1 MRPIVGNKNP
11 FVNPKTG
18 RESHRES
25 RYADFHMP
33 NGLRPL
39 RIKAKMTQEDAA
51 KALGLSKSGYLK
63 KERSERGLS
72 DDFIRL
78 ACELFGV
85 SAEEIIGETHGM
97 PFSQA
102 IDPIKLEGLV
112 LIARERLGLLP
123 PDEAKEMIRSLI
135 SASRTQRGGSED
147 QTN

>member
-18 RESHRES
+18 RRGRREL
-25 RYADFHMP
+25 RYADFPMA
-33 NGLRPL
+33 NGLRTL
-39 RIKAKMTQEDAA
+39 RIKARMSQEDAA

-72 DDFIRL
+72 DDFIRR

-85 SAEEIIGETHGM
+85 SAEEIIGEIDGM
-97 PFSQA
+97 PFSQE

-112 LIARERLGLLP
+112 ALARERLGALP
-123 PDEAKEMIRSLI
+123 LEEAKEMIRSLI
-135 SASRTQRGGSED
+135 SASRTQRGGSGG